1 MDDLKC
7 PPLALWASSA
17 EKSFL
22 ISRLERPHLRSNE
35 SPSGAFKRQSGLR
48 KQMEGRCPDK
58 LCGALQTLFHE
69 RSCDLSCENG
79 RTERP
84 QAFRSTEIQ
93 SNISLNYAQI
103 NAEGISNHF
112 LCKKPAGHRC
122 TAGFGLQFT
131 LPWSRALPQQRLP
144 ALLRGQQRERRASPR
159 ASGDWGHPSAGRG

>member
-22 ISRLERPHLRSNE
+22 ISRLERPHLHSNE

-69 RSCDLSCENG
+69 RSCDGKMHLISA
-79 RTERP
+79 TFLVKMVERN
-84 QAFRSTEIQ
+84 ARRRSV
-93 SNISLNYAQI
+93 
-103 NAEGISNHF
+103 
-112 LCKKPAGHRC
+112 
-122 TAGFGLQFT
+122 
-131 LPWSRALPQQRLP
+131 LPKSRRIFP
-144 ALLRGQQRERRASPR
+144 
-159 ASGDWGHPSAGRG
+159 